1 MGEVVASSFTKD
13 DRSLLVRGQ
22 ATTKF
27 SGYWQTDLCTTCL
40 AEHRSCH
47 WNKIW
52 KAECGCHLKLAMIPY
67 LLTCTAKSS
76 LAYCLQFMRFSIPR
90 KYDESHQIRFS
101 SWNKQELRRHRPIC
115 SLSVLVVAHATDVS
129 LCTADDGPNRLN
141 ECGVYDASVAFSPS
155 LSFFGA
161 GCLPYHAKPLDKDGN
176 ILNICDRKWS
186 GQL

>member
-1 MGEVVASSFTKD
+1 MSEFALLVGEVVASSFTKD

-27 SGYWQTDLCTTCL
+27 SGYWQTDLGTTCL
-40 AEHRSCH
+40 AEHRCCCH

-76 LAYCLQFMRFSIPR
+76 HGILFTIHEILIPR
-90 KYDESHQIRFS
+90 KYAESHHVRFS

-115 SLSVLVVAHATDVS
+115 SLSVLVVAHATVV
-129 LCTADDGPNRLN
+129 P
-141 ECGVYDASVAFSPS
+141 V
-155 LSFFGA
+155 
-161 GCLPYHAKPLDKDGN
+161 H
-176 ILNICDRKWS
+176 S
-186 GQL
+186 G